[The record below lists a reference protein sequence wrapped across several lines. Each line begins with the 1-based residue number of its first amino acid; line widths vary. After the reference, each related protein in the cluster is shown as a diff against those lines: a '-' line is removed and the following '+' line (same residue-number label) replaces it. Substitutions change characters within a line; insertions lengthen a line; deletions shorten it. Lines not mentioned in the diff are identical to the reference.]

1 MDEKRTEVLVA
12 YEDEI
17 FDPVRP
23 EKNLLLAI
31 LVSALNDLTKKGRLS
46 RQAQEFFLNEE
57 SDYIFS
63 FKAIC
68 DQLELDPKQVLLVTG
83 LISGH
88 EIPKDLPKSLAV
100 LR

>member
-1 MDEKRTEVLVA
+1 MDEKRTEVLIA

-31 LVSALNDLTKKGRLS
+31 LVSALNDLSRKGRVS
-46 RQAQEFFLNEE
+46 RQAQEFFLNDDSE
-57 SDYIFS
+57 YIFS
-63 FKAIC
+63 FRAIC
-68 DQLELDPKQVLLVTG
+68 DHLELDPNQVLLVTG
-83 LISGH
+83 LVPGH